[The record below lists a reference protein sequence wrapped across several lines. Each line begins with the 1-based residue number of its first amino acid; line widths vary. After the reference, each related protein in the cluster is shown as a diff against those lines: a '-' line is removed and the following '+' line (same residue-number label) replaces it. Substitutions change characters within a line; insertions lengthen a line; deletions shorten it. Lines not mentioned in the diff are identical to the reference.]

1 VKNLLDEEDQ
11 KRTYEVLETSARA
24 VKFINQLF
32 VHEENY
38 LKLLIRKYVE
48 TMQPLTCMLIQ
59 TNSSFQRVTYSFGVS
74 KRTIQ
79 YLNEDLTI
87 YTKIKEIVSGK
98 SFSIVPNSSSI
109 HRKLKELLKINL
121 GDYVIIVHFSLLGKH
136 YTLLFSFE
144 RKTEEIE
151 GNRNQLTKALWAHI
165 QNYVKTKQTAKQVSS
180 SYIEL
185 LKCLADMLDE
195 MSPFTVGY
203 SKQMSRY
210 SMAIA
215 KEMGLSEFQ
224 VRSVGLS
231 AYLSNIGVIGLTD
244 GLLSKEGKYTEE
256 EFEQM
261 KLHSEV
267 GEAIIEN
274 TIAQEE
280 IALNIRYHHERVDGN
295 GYPSR
300 LVGEE
305 IPIGARIIA
314 VVQTFLAK
322 INGRSYRDPLP
333 FDDALKLLKQA
344 SGSQLD
350 SRIVVTFLNWY
361 EQKRKQTINSNKALG
376 SCWELL
382 CTPSSI
388 CLQCPAYGQTSKNC
402 WEYQGNNCLAHGKT
416 CETCFVYTEAMT
428 RLDRSKKVVKQG

>member
-1 VKNLLDEEDQ
+1 
-11 KRTYEVLETSARA
+11 
-24 VKFINQLF
+24 
-32 VHEENY
+32 
-38 LKLLIRKYVE
+38 
-48 TMQPLTCMLIQ
+48 
-59 TNSSFQRVTYSFGVS
+59 
-74 KRTIQ
+74 
-79 YLNEDLTI
+79 
-87 YTKIKEIVSGK
+87 
-98 SFSIVPNSSSI
+98 
-109 HRKLKELLKINL
+109 
-121 GDYVIIVHFSLLGKH
+121 
-136 YTLLFSFE
+136 
-144 RKTEEIE
+144 
-151 GNRNQLTKALWAHI
+151 
-165 QNYVKTKQTAKQVSS
+165 
-180 SYIEL
+180 
-185 LKCLADMLDE
+185 
-195 MSPFTVGY
+195 
-203 SKQMSRY
+203 
-210 SMAIA
+210 
-215 KEMGLSEFQ
+215 
-224 VRSVGLS
+224 
-231 AYLSNIGVIGLTD
+231 
-244 GLLSKEGKYTEE
+244 
-256 EFEQM
+256 M